1 MLEHKSVSIVLLK
14 NIVPWLVA
22 LFGLEY
28 PVKTLKTTADVVR
41 QMVAALVKRDN
52 IKGLAERYDQLAE
65 EFPERVEAVADAA
78 KYSAGPV
85 GSAMSCFLSYH

>member
-28 PVKTLKTTADVVR
+28 PVKTTADVVR

-85 GSAMSCFLSYH
+85 GSAMSCFLSIH

>member
-1 MLEHKSVSIVLLK
+1 VLEHKSVSIVLQK
-14 NIVPWLVA
+14 S
-22 LFGLEY
+22 
-28 PVKTLKTTADVVR
+28 
-41 QMVAALVKRDN
+41 VAALVKRDN